1 MNAYQGRFDNVAL
14 SEQRPQLTGHGF
26 NQKFG
31 VAHDEA
37 PVEKFWDSGFRV
49 VNFSAGMTSTVSA

>member
-37 PVEKFWDSGFRV
+37 PVLINKNEINVANKIRI
-49 VNFSAGMTSTVSA
+49 